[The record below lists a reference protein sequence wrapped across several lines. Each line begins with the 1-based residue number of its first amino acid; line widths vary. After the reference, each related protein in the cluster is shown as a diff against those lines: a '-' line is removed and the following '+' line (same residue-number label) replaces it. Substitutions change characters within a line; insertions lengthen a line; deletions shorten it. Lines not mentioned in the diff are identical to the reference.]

1 MGKRRKEIEMQPGQA
16 IWEQEPAEAAKA
28 ARLRYA
34 GDGKPGIRR
43 VAAETGFAYLTPEGS
58 VLSDPTT
65 LTRIASLGIPPAWTD
80 VWIAPQANNHIQAT
94 GRDAKGRKQYRYHT
108 RWREVRD
115 DAKFGKMIDFG
126 EALPSIRK
134 RIRKDLAQRGLPR
147 TKVLAAITALLD
159 MTHLRIGNEEYA
171 RENSTYGLTTLRNEH
186 VDVHGSTIH
195 VEFIGKA
202 HKKHVVDL
210 RDRRLADIV
219 RRCRELPGQEVF
231 SYVQDGERHAVT
243 SDDVNAYLHEISGR
257 EFTAKDF
264 RTWAGTLVAAC
275 SLWDSG
281 VALSASQAKKQVVTA
296 IKAASAHLG
305 NTPAVCRK
313 SYVHPAV
320 VRSYIDGTL
329 FQIEAEPSS
338 LSPSLAALRRGEDR
352 ILRFL
357 QQIAGAGQDELGAA

>member
-1 MGKRRKEIEMQPGQA
+1 MQPGQA
-16 IWEQEPAEAAKA
+16 IWEQEPAAAAKA

-43 VAAETGFAYLTPEGS
+43 VTVEDGFRYVLPDGS
-58 VLSDPTT
+58 FLSDPVQ
-65 LTRIASLGIPPAWTD
+65 LSRIEGLGIPPAWTD

-94 GRDAKGRKQYRYHT
+94 GRDARGRKQYRYHA
-108 RWREVRD
+108 RWRDVRD
-115 DAKFGKMIDFG
+115 DAKFSKMLDFG
-126 EALPSIRK
+126 EALPLIRE
-134 RIRKDLAQRGLPR
+134 RVRRDLARRGLPR
-147 TKVLAAITALLD
+147 AKVLAAITALLD

-210 RDRRLADIV
+210 RDRRLAGIV
-219 RRCRELPGQEVF
+219 RRCRALPGHEVF
-231 SYVQDGERHAVT
+231 SYIEGGERHAVT
-243 SDDVNAYLHEISGR
+243 SDDVNDYLQEISGR

-264 RTWAGTLVAAC
+264 RTWAGTLTAAC
-275 SLWDSG
+275 VLWESG
-281 VALSASQAKKQVVTA
+281 VAEGEAEAKKQVVAA

-313 SYVHPAV
+313 SYVHPV
-320 VRSYIDGTL
+320 VIRSYLDGTL
-329 FQIEAEPSS
+329 FQVGAESTDPPSS
-338 LSPSLAALRRGEDR
+338 LSALRREEAR
-352 ILRFL
+352 VLRFL
-357 QQIAGAGQDELGAA
+357 QHVAGAGQDELGAA

>member
-1 MGKRRKEIEMQPGQA
+1 MQPGQA
-16 IWEQEPAEAAKA
+16 VWEQGPAEAAKA

-43 VAAETGFAYLTPEGS
+43 VMSTDGFHYVLPDGS
-58 VLSDPTT
+58 LLSDSAQ
-65 LTRIASLGIPPAWTD
+65 LSRIESLGIPPAWTD

-94 GRDAKGRKQYRYHT
+94 GRDARGRKQYRYHA

-126 EALPSIRK
+126 EALPHIRK
-134 RIRKDLAQRGLPR
+134 RVRRDLAQRGLPR

-186 VDVHGSTIH
+186 VEVHGSTIH

-202 HKKHVVDL
+202 QKTHSIDL

-231 SYVQDGERHAVT
+231 NYVEGGECHAVT
-243 SDDVNAYLHEISGR
+243 SDDVNDYLQEISER

-264 RTWAGTLVAAC
+264 RTWAGTLTAAC
-275 SLWDSG
+275 ALWESG
-281 VALSASQAKKQVVTA
+281 VADGESQARKQVVAA

-320 VRSYIDGTL
+320 IRSYLDGSL
-329 FQIEAEPSS
+329 FQVGAEPSVP
-338 LSPSLAALRRGEDR
+338 SPSFAALRGGEER
-352 ILRFL
+352 VLRFL
-357 QQIAGAGQDELGAA
+357 QYIAAGQDELGAA